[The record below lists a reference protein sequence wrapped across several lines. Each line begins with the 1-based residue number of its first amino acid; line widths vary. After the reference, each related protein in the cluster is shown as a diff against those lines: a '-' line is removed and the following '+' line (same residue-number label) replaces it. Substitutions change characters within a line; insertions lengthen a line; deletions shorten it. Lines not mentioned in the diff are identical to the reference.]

1 VLNQHFDIVCS
12 CIEAT
17 GGTVDKFLGDGVM
30 AFWGAPEDDPGHA
43 RNAVKAAR
51 ENRDQLSGGV
61 SALDVAARRGIIHPN
76 KAARLKSRLM
86 KSQKAPAGA

>member
-1 VLNQHFDIVCS
+1 MPHHKSAKKRLRQSKEQRLRNR
-12 CIEAT
+12 
-17 GGTVDKFLGDGVM
+17 
-30 AFWGAPEDDPGHA
+30 GH
-43 RNAVKAAR
+43 RTELRRAVKAAR